1 MTPLSVPV
9 PQDSL
14 SQCFLQVPPN
24 SKCDEMH
31 HFPVIFPWEPGSEML
46 LRNWCWSLEGAAFP
60 LQRAS
65 SLKGGLRGLFWEWLW
80 ALLQKSSSQQG
91 YLASYTVY
99 LLPAPHFPCLLT
111 ELYPPALGNTIFSH
125 LLRGSCQLSE
135 GEGHWQAGG
144 LQLGAPVRTRL
155 VCPPQAGGLC
165 LPSDM
170 ASHLCPSFQ
179 AKVFRIIRKSLHIC
193 LVSFSS
199 QNIFS
204 YVGSLHTGRNLLP
217 LLPAQTKKM

>member
-1 MTPLSVPV
+1 MLVAGRCSLPPAEGVLPKRRAAGAFLGVAVGFVAEIKLTAGVPGIIYSVPATC
-9 PQDSL
+9 P
-14 SQCFLQVPPN
+14 
-24 SKCDEMH
+24 
-31 HFPVIFPWEPGSEML
+31 
-46 LRNWCWSLEGAAFP
+46 A
-60 LQRAS
+60 QR
-65 SLKGGLRGLFWEWLW
+65 
-80 ALLQKSSSQQG
+80 
-91 YLASYTVY
+91 
-99 LLPAPHFPCLLT
+99 PHFPCLLT

-165 LPSDM
+165 LPGDM
-170 ASHLCPSFQ
+170 ASPLCPSFQ